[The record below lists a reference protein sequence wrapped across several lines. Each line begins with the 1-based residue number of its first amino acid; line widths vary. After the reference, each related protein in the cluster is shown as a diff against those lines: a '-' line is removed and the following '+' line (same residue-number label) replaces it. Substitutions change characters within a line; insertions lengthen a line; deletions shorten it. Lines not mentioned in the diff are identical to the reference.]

1 MLPVFEEN
9 LIRYCAATLAGHK
22 CASLF
27 SCQGLTRS
35 ELEENI
41 LAANAVLSAKGLR
54 VHCLKACSRGGLVY
68 VYREGALS
76 RKLLSRDVQQFL
88 LSYGYRDFSLDGALE
103 TLAQH
108 VLCGQDF
115 PHEIGIFLDYPL
127 SDVAAFIQNEGRNC
141 RCVGCWKVYYNEEEA
156 RRTFALYRKCRDVYL
171 RCYRRGFD
179 VARLT
184 VAA

>member
-1 MLPVFEEN
+1 MLRAFEED
-9 LIRYCAATLAGHK
+9 LIRHCAATLAGHK

-27 SCQGLTRS
+27 SCRGMTHE

-41 LAANAVLSAKGLR
+41 RAVNDVLSGKGLR
-54 VHCLKACSRGGLVY
+54 AHCLRACGQGALVY
-68 VYREGALS
+68 VYRMGALS
-76 RKLLSRDVQQFL
+76 KKLSSREIREFL
-88 LSYGYRDFSLDGALE
+88 LPYGYRDFSLDGALK

-108 VLCGQDF
+108 VVCGQDF
-115 PHEIGIFLDYPL
+115 PHEIGVFLDYPL
-127 SDVAAFIQNEGRNC
+127 ADVAAFIENEGRNC

-171 RCYRRGFD
+171 QCYRRGFG

-184 VAA
+184 VAV